1 MELTPTILLTNDDG
15 IESPGLAILYE
26 RLSELADVTAVA
38 PSVEHSGVGRVLSF
52 GRPVPLQTG
61 AETDEIEM
69 DSSELAYEV
78 PYENHEL
85 GYAVEG
91 TPCDCVIAGVTAL
104 GIDPDIVVSGCNP
117 GPNIGLSAFGRS
129 GTVSAALEAA
139 YLDVPGIAVSSKSQN
154 PTDEEYERVSM
165 FMKQLIEYT
174 QSHEVFDRVDYLNI
188 STPSG
193 EYRDVKLTRPVE
205 NYGFTAAKAESN
217 DSFRFTHSENGTQST
232 ESSSKSQALT
242 DREVLKQ
249 GMVSITPLVAPY
261 TPTET
266 SLLRNF
272 TNTAL
277 QNRS

>member
-1 MELTPTILLTNDDG
+1 MEQTPTILLTNDDG
-15 IESPGLAILYE
+15 IESPGLGTLYE
-26 RLSELADVTAVA
+26 RLSELADVTVVA

-52 GRPVPLQTG
+52 GRPVPIQTG

-69 DSSELAYEV
+69 DSSELAHEV
-78 PYENHEL
+78 PYETHDL

-104 GIDPDIVVSGCNP
+104 GIEPDIVVSGCNP

-139 YLDVPGIAVSSKSQN
+139 YLGVPGIAVSSKSRN
-154 PTDEEYERVSM
+154 PTDDEYQRVSM
-165 FMKQLIEYT
+165 FMKQLIKYT
-174 QSHEVFDRVDYLNI
+174 QAHEVFGRIDYLNI

-205 NYGFTAAKAESN
+205 NYGFTATKADSN
-217 DSFRFTHSENGTQST
+217 VAFRFTHSKNGT
-232 ESSSKSQALT
+232 ESSESPSKSQAPT

-249 GMVSITPLVAPY
+249 GMVSITPLLAPY

-266 SLLRNF
+266 TLLRNF
-272 TNTAL
+272 TNTVL
-277 QNRS
+277 